1 MRGLMFEDAM
11 KAACERYRPAGRLA
25 YHFARGKLGR
35 DPVYRA
41 LLEGAW
47 LPRDGVLL
55 DLGCGG
61 GLLLTLVAEARR
73 RGGPAPRL
81 IGVETR
87 PGAAAVARTALGGE
101 AEILTGDVRTEAL
114 PPARAIALLDVLSMM
129 PAVDQDALLRVL
141 VAALEPGGVLLVR
154 DVDAGAGWRF
164 RTVAAANRF
173 KAWALRTRGVRFH
186 FRTLDGWRAWLG
198 AAGLEVESRPMG
210 RGTPFANVLL
220 VARKPP
226 VTPREAADDRR

>member
-1 MRGLMFEDAM
+1 MRSLMFEDAM

-25 YHFARGKLGR
+25 YHFARGKLRG

-41 LLEGAW
+41 LFEGGW
-47 LPRDGVLL
+47 LPGDGVLL

-61 GLLLTLVAEARR
+61 GLLLALVAEARR

-87 PGAAAVARTALGGE
+87 PGAVAVARTALGGE

-129 PAVDQDALLRVL
+129 PAADQDALLRVL

-164 RTVAAANRF
+164 RTVAVANRF

-198 AAGLEVESRPMG
+198 AAGLAVESRPMG

-220 VARKPP
+220 IARKPP
-226 VTPREAADDRR
+226 LNPTGAADGRR

>member
-1 MRGLMFEDAM
+1 MFEEAM

-25 YHFARGKLGR
+25 YHFARGKLRR

-41 LLEGAW
+41 LLEGGW
-47 LPRDGVLL
+47 LPSDGVLL

-61 GLLLTLVAEARR
+61 GLLLALVAEAGR

-81 IGVETR
+81 VGVETR
-87 PGAAAVARTALGGE
+87 PRAATVARTALGGE
-101 AEILTGDVRTEAL
+101 AEILTGDVRSEAL

-129 PAVDQDALLRVL
+129 PVADQDALLRVL
-141 VAALEPGGVLLVR
+141 AAALEPGGVLLVR

-220 VARKPP
+220 IARKPP
-226 VTPREAADDRR
+226 LSPTAAAGGRR